1 MSLTAGSSAGPPSIL
16 GKERIHM
23 IKSIF
28 TAALLSSAIFG
39 FVSSTVAREVT
50 HAMGVTTVPDDPQR
64 VVMLTNEGTEALVFI
79 GVIPVG
85 AVQSWDGDPWYAHLD
100 EALKDTV
107 ALGTENAVNLEVI
120 ASLEPDLII
129 GNKVRQEKIY
139 DQLSAIAPTV
149 FAEDLSG
156 SWKDNMALYSET
168 VGKAEEGKHALA
180 DFDARAA
187 IIAKSIG
194 DGLAEE
200 ISLVRFA
207 PGRVRLYYK
216 DTFAGGILDQM
227 GFHRP
232 AAQNK
237 DEFAEEIQKE
247 RIPDMAGDRIF
258 YFSDDADPDDAKAN
272 LTEWVSDP
280 LWQNLD
286 AVKSGKAQR
295 VSELVW
301 NTGGGIF
308 CAHMLLGEI
317 AAIYG
322 VDPAEAD

>member
-1 MSLTAGSSAGPPSIL
+1 
-16 GKERIHM
+16 
-23 IKSIF
+23 
-28 TAALLSSAIFG
+28 
-39 FVSSTVAREVT
+39 
-50 HAMGVTTVPDDPQR
+50 
-64 VVMLTNEGTEALVFI
+64 
-79 GVIPVG
+79 
-85 AVQSWDGDPWYAHLD
+85 
-100 EALKDTV
+100 V
-107 ALGTENAVNLEVI
+107 ALGTENAVNLEVL

-156 SWKDNMALYSET
+156 SWQDNMTLYSQT
-168 VGKAEEGKHALA
+168 VGKAEAGKQALA
-180 DFDARAA
+180 AFNARAKTLA
-187 IIAKSIG
+187 ASIG
-194 DGLAEE
+194 EGLNEQ

-216 DTFAGGILDQM
+216 DTFAGGILDLM

-232 AAQNK
+232 AAQDK

-258 YFSDDADPDDAKAN
+258 YFSDDADPEDVKAN
-272 LTEWVSDP
+272 LDEWISDP
-280 LWQNLD
+280 LWLNLE
-286 AVKSGKAQR
+286 AVKAGKAQR

-308 CAHMLLGEI
+308 CANMLLDEI

-322 VDPAEAD
+322 VDPAR

>member
-1 MSLTAGSSAGPPSIL
+1 MFKPLLTAV
-16 GKERIHM
+16 
-23 IKSIF
+23 
-28 TAALLSSAIFG
+28 LLSSALIG
-39 FVSSTVAREVT
+39 LPASASAREIT
-50 HAMGVTTVPDDPQR
+50 QAMGVTEVPDAPKR
-64 VVMLTNEGTEALVFI
+64 IVMLTNEGTEALVYI

-107 ALGTENAVNLEVI
+107 ALGTENAVNLEVL

-156 SWKDNMALYSET
+156 SWQDNMTLYSQT
-168 VGKAEEGKHALA
+168 VGKAGAGKQ
-180 DFDARAA
+180 ARAA
-187 IIAKSIG
+187 FNARVKTLATSIG
-194 DGLAEE
+194 EGLNEQ

-216 DTFAGGILDQM
+216 DTFAGGILDLM

-232 AAQNK
+232 AAQDK

-258 YFSDDADPDDAKAN
+258 YFSDDADPEDVKAN
-272 LTEWVSDP
+272 LDEWISDP
-280 LWQNLD
+280 LWLNLE
-286 AVKSGKAQR
+286 AVKAGKAQR

-308 CAHMLLGEI
+308 CANMLLDEI

-322 VDPAEAD
+322 VDPAR